1 MKNLI
6 KQYSNREFKR
16 SIRITHLVYLV
27 KIHQIKQFYKV
38 SFYNDVRK
46 TSLL

>member
-16 SIRITHLVYLV
+16 SIRITPSISS
-27 KIHQIKQFYKV
+27 KDT
-38 SFYNDVRK
+38 SNK
-46 TSLL
+46 TIL